1 MSKADELAERLA
13 IDALDYEKRS
23 GNSAVVTEIGK
34 IVGASSSTLQDAFL
48 TAVRVLRAEAQAR
61 AYLAE
66 METKGESSLTMAINA
81 DD

>member
-13 IDALDYEKRS
+13 IDALAYEKRS